1 MDAELLHAS
10 SKHEPARTSHCTC
23 AFVHASSW
31 MKLHF
36 AKQDNQQLLRNMLSL
51 SILDLMTLTGHQKC
65 AILFTHASCAFIA
78 FKYVNPEIL
87 LILVRRFVA
96 NWQTASANL
105 THQHCIMMCPQ
116 TLSQIHIIKSLAC
129 HSRFAT
135 TKDSFFNGVQVA
147 A

>member
-10 SKHEPARTSHCTC
+10 SKHVPARTAHCTC
-23 AFVHASSW
+23 VVVHASSW

-36 AKQDNQQLLRNMLSL
+36 AKQDNQQLSRNMLSS

-65 AILFTHASCAFIA
+65 AILFTHVCAFIA
-78 FKYVNPEIL
+78 FRYVNPEIL
-87 LILVRRFVA
+87 LNCLFAA

-105 THQHCIMMCPQ
+105 THSHCIMMCPQ
-116 TLSQIHIIKSLAC
+116 KLSQIHVIKSLAC
-129 HSRFAT
+129 HNCFAT
-135 TKDSFFNGVQVA
+135 TKDSFNGVQVA